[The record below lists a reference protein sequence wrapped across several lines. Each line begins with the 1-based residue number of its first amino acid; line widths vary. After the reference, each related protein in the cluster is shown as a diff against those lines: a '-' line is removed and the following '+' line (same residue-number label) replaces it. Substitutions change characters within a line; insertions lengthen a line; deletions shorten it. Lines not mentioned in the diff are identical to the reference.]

1 LEIRFIGWWWAKM
14 SIIPSIYNTIKKE
27 VYNVAAF
34 INGGLLDKIQR
45 NESVSFLNS
54 NCEKGLSLIGDN
66 RGRTEGVSFLNGN
79 SQIGLNAIGENRGR
93 TESVT
98 FVNS

>member
-1 LEIRFIGWWWAKM
+1 M
-14 SIIPSIYNTIKKE
+14 SVIPSIYNT
-27 VYNVAAF
+27 ASF
-34 INGGLLDKIQR
+34 INGGILDKIQK

-54 NCEKGLSLIGDN
+54 NNQIGLGAIGEN
-66 RGRTEGVSFLNGN
+66 RGRTESVSFLNGN

-98 FVNS
+98 FVNH

>member
-1 LEIRFIGWWWAKM
+1 M

-27 VYNVAAF
+27 IYNTAAF
-34 INGGLLDKIQR
+34 INGGILDKIQR

-54 NCEKGLSLIGDN
+54 NCGKGLSLIGEN
-66 RGRTEGVSFLNGN
+66 RGKTEGVSFLNGN